1 MGIILKN
8 YIIIWFAVS
17 QPMSQC
23 LKNSAI
29 RTSLIASLLMLVAS
43 SQTLSQEVTPAN
55 HSYILQLL
63 DSSYVFVHWKTKWK
77 EHLPSMTLEQF
88 TLYRES
94 EIEINTHSKKSPL
107 EYFLSKPNL
116 AFFSFSPNGLLAVS
130 SSESWSIFKRDG
142 FYHVGYDD
150 SSVLRLYDFSK
161 EESYVVVHS
170 GLYGPGFH
178 GFAWLND
185 NLLVAVGA
193 IWDLAKE
200 RDDYDQVAPAAFVF
214 DFAKMWVSMYRGN
227 NVPAKDYYKNRPR
240 GLSFETKLMFDYRP
254 DSE

>member
-1 MGIILKN
+1 M
-8 YIIIWFAVS
+8 
-17 QPMSQC
+17 
-23 LKNSAI
+23 
-29 RTSLIASLLMLVAS
+29 
-43 SQTLSQEVTPAN
+43 
-55 HSYILQLL
+55 
-63 DSSYVFVHWKTKWK
+63 
-77 EHLPSMTLEQF
+77 
-88 TLYRES
+88 
-94 EIEINTHSKKSPL
+94 
-107 EYFLSKPNL
+107 
-116 AFFSFSPNGLLAVS
+116 
-130 SSESWSIFKRDG
+130 
-142 FYHVGYDD
+142 GYDD

-227 NVPAKDYYKNRPR
+227 NVRIRDRR
-240 GLSFETKLMFDYRP
+240 RDEEERLEFWRYRRNQ
-254 DSE
+254 